1 MKKFLLMF
9 VAVALLLS
17 GCGTTE
23 EVKAEET
30 AATAETPE
38 VVATEAVFDL
48 EAYKEAASE
57 LKNMIAEAEP
67 WTAGVV
73 GYNLRYA
80 ENSRKISGSVNYEA
94 MHEAAV
100 DYSKEHDVDWDLMA
114 ERADNIKKAYLDFMD
129 LETGDNPRAQ
139 SISENMKDACESYLE
154 CYKFA
159 LSPSANGEATIK
171 DTLKRYL
178 SAMDNLDLYL
188 SE

>member
-9 VAVALLLS
+9 VVVAFLLS

-30 AATAETPE
+30 AAIAETPE
-38 VVATEAVFDL
+38 VVATDAVFDL

-80 ENSRKISGSVNYEA
+80 ENARNISGSVNYEA
-94 MHEAAV
+94 MHKAAN
-100 DYSKEHDVDWDLMA
+100 DYSKEHGVDWDLMA

-129 LETGDNPRAQ
+129 IETGDNPRAQ
-139 SISENMKDACESYLE
+139 SIFENMKDVCESYLE
-154 CYKFA
+154 CYEFA
-159 LSPSANGEATIK
+159 VSPSANGEATIK
-171 DTLKRYL
+171 EALQRYL
-178 SAMDNLDLYL
+178 TAMDKLDLYL
-188 SE
+188 SD